1 VSSALRNGISVLLL
15 VVAATGAYVDYR
27 AYQAGVPGQHRLVI
41 TAYLVVA
48 IYALAS
54 LILRARTRGR

>member
-1 VSSALRNGISVLLL
+1 MSSALRNAISVLLL
-15 VVAATGAYVDYR
+15 VVAVTGGYVDYR

-41 TAYLVVA
+41 TAYAVVA

-54 LILRARTRGR
+54 LILRSRARP